1 METIILPNDA
11 EWKDE
16 LGMNNS
22 QEAMEWVNENL
33 LNLESVNTTE
43 TVERAERSPLTRI
56 KTQNYTNVE
65 EGYSLLLT
73 RDYPSVETVAGVKAT
88 YKLTK
93 LD

>member
-1 METIILPNDA
+1 METIILPNNA

-22 QEAMEWVNENL
+22 ASAMEWVNENL
-33 LNLESVNTTE
+33 LNLESENTFE
-43 TVERAERSPLTRI
+43 TVERAERQPLTRI
-56 KTQNYTNVE
+56 KTQTYTNTE